1 MRLVSRDTKV
11 EALRRS
17 PLFEGLAKKDLAELA
32 RHTEDVDV
40 PAGQVLCKEGQSG
53 SEFFVILEGEAQ
65 ITKHGTPIRTLGPG
79 DFFGEIALV
88 ESGPRTATVTATTPL
103 RSFVLTRGD
112 FMHLL
117 DQQPTVERKVL
128 RALARRVCSEW

>member
-65 ITKHGTPIRTLGPG
+65 ITKNGAPIRTLGPG
-79 DFFGEIALV
+79 EFFGEIALL

-103 RSFVLTRGD
+103 RSFVLTRSD
-112 FMHLL
+112 FTHLL

>member
-65 ITKHGTPIRTLGPG
+65 ITKNGAPIRTLGPG
-79 DFFGEIALV
+79 EFFGEIALL
-88 ESGPRTATVTATTPL
+88 ESGPRTATVTATTP
-103 RSFVLTRGD
+103 
-112 FMHLL
+112 
-117 DQQPTVERKVL
+117 
-128 RALARRVCSEW
+128 